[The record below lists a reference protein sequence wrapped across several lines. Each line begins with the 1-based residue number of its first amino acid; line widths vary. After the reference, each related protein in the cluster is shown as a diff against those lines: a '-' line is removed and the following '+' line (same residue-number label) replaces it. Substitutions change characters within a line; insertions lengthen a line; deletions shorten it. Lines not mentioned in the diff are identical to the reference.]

1 MSNIVVSVQWEK
13 STVFAGEEV
22 ACTIIFKNVAPIYG
36 HSRSP
41 SPNTHTRRTGQGRD
55 HWKLEVPGH
64 GTMDGL
70 RSSRATNTGPTRPQ
84 GHRHRSTLSLNN
96 HGAVPHKVAVSIP
109 GKAPNRTDVPNNRHK
124 RSVSILSIGQDIST
138 GDIHKSSN
146 GYSKPPSRPHG
157 RSASLQ
163 SVPRRAQV
171 RQIGPSEST
180 ASTHN
185 SHKAT
190 DYYSH
195 SDPAAGRKRSLS
207 RSPADLHHAFQT
219 RSDLVLRNRSLANQS
234 PLQTRSRSPS
244 FKFPR
249 ATPVMHTTTE
259 FNNSS
264 TFGGPFN
271 TISQED
277 FVAENH
283 LRVDPRVLSPIS
295 MTGTPRSS
303 LELYNLS
310 NNSTETLASEYVS
323 PTPGRSHLRNGHAR
337 QPSHLSPIVSQ
348 TRPPETLMMGYVQ
361 LMGSF
366 TIDGS
371 LVNQAPFEPI
381 KKRGVIGGQGGGG
394 VVGVDSTKKESGLF
408 GAFGWN
414 TIGESLGG
422 LLGVSELSSIRE
434 MKGIANAN
442 SIPIISTPQAI
453 LFVDLKLAPGES
465 KSFWYS
471 HPLPKGIPPTH
482 KGRAMKTAYQLVIG
496 TQRAQSAAQQH
507 VVKHVDV
514 PFKVLPGVN
523 GKHTL
528 LP

>member
-1 MSNIVVSVQWEK
+1 M
-13 STVFAGEEV
+13 VFAGEEV
-22 ACTIIFKNVAPIYG
+22 ACTITFKNVAPTYD

-41 SPNTHTRRTGQGRD
+41 SPNNHARRSGQGRD
-55 HWKLEVPGH
+55 RWRLEVPGR

-70 RSSRATNTGPTRPQ
+70 RNNKATSTRSTRPQ
-84 GHRHRSTLSLNN
+84 GHGHRSTLSLST
-96 HGAVPHKVAVSIP
+96 HITAPPKVAASVP
-109 GKAPNRTDVPNNRHK
+109 GEAPNRTDVSNNRHK
-124 RSVSILSIGQDIST
+124 RSVSILSIGRDTST
-138 GDIHKSSN
+138 GDMHKGSN
-146 GYSKPPSRPHG
+146 GYSPLIRPPVRLHS

-171 RQIGPSEST
+171 RQNGPSEST
-180 ASTHN
+180 NLTYN
-185 SHKAT
+185 SHKPT
-190 DYYSH
+190 DYYAH
-195 SDPAAGRKRSLS
+195 SDPAADHSRSLS
-207 RSPADLHHAFQT
+207 RSPVAPNHAFQT
-219 RSDLVLRNRSLANQS
+219 RSDLVLRNRPVGNHS
-234 PLQTRSRSPS
+234 PLQNHSRSPS

-249 ATPVMHTTTE
+249 ATPMMHAPPQSNYTSDVGDLL
-259 FNNSS
+259 SS
-264 TFGGPFN
+264 V
-271 TISQED
+271 SRED
-277 FVAENH
+277 FVAETH
-283 LRVDPRVLSPIS
+283 PRIDPRVLSPIS
-295 MTGTPRSS
+295 MVGTPRGS

-323 PTPGRSHLRNGHAR
+323 PALGRQNFRSGHTR
-337 QPSHLSPIVSQ
+337 QPSHLAPIISQ
-348 TRPPETLMMGYVQ
+348 TRPPETIMMGYVQ

-371 LVNQAPFEPI
+371 LVNQAPFESI
-381 KKRGVIGGQGGGG
+381 KRRGVIGGQGGGG
-394 VVGVDSTKKESGLF
+394 VVGVESPKKESGLF

-434 MKGIANAN
+434 MKGIASTN

-471 HPLPKGIPPTH
+471 HPLPKGLPPTH

-507 VVKHVDV
+507 IVKHVDI
-514 PFKVLPGVN
+514 PFRVLPSVN
-523 GKHTL
+523 GKHSV
-528 LP
+528 LPRLPAINFL